1 LAVESGEKV
10 GVLTSVHSPFDV
22 RIFHKQCKSLA
33 RAGYEVTLIVPHGRD
48 EVVHGVQIKAVPKTG
63 GRISRMTKTVWQV
76 YREAARLNAR
86 LYHFHDPELI
96 PVGLLL
102 RARRKK
108 VIYDIHEDYPEVILS
123 KYYLRQWVR
132 RPLRWLMRRFED
144 FVAHRFSA
152 LVAATPA
159 IADRFWKLNART
171 TFIQNFPLEEEM
183 IESCDKRWHDRT
195 ASVAYAGGITA
206 IRGIR
211 EMVKAMG
218 LVRGDLAT
226 KLILAGE
233 FSPPNLR
240 EEVACLPGWSR
251 VEMLGLISRRAVAQL
266 FGNVRAGLVLF
277 LPEPNH
283 VRSQPNKLFEY
294 MSAGIPVI
302 VSDFPLWREIVDEA
316 GCGLVVN
323 PLDPQA
329 IAGAIEYLL
338 THTEEAEAMGRRG
351 REAVEKKYNW
361 GTEEKKLLAL
371 YDEVLAN
378 A

>member
-1 LAVESGEKV
+1 MKV
-10 GVLTSVHSPFDV
+10 IVLSSVHDAFDV
-22 RIFHKQCKSLA
+22 RIFHKECKSLA
-33 RAGYEVTLIVPHGRD
+33 RAGYGVTLIVPHGRD
-48 EVVHGVQIKAVPKTG
+48 EVVDGVQIKAVPKTG
-63 GRISRMTKTVWQV
+63 GRISRMAKTVWQV

-102 RARRKK
+102 RARGKK
-108 VIYDIHEDYPEVILS
+108 VIYDIHEDYPQAILS
-123 KYYLRQWVR
+123 KYYLRHWIR
-132 RPLRWLMRRFED
+132 RPGSWVMERFEN
-144 FVAHRFSA
+144 FASRRLSA

-159 IADRFWKLNART
+159 IAERFRGMNGRT
-171 TFIQNFPLEEEM
+171 VAIQNFPLKDEM
-183 IESCDKRWHDRT
+183 ITGWDIRWRDRPLDI
-195 ASVAYAGGITA
+195 VYAGGITA

-211 EMVKAMG
+211 QMVEAMG
-218 LVRGDLAT
+218 LLPEGLAT

-233 FSPPNLR
+233 LSPPSFRHEL
-240 EEVACLPGWSR
+240 AGLPGWGR

-302 VSDFPLWREIVDEA
+302 ASDFPLWREIVEEA

-329 IAGAIEYLL
+329 IAGAIEHLL
-338 THTEEAEAMGRRG
+338 THPEEAEAMGRRG

-361 GTEEKKLLAL
+361 ASEEKKLLAL
-371 YDEVLAN
+371 YEEVLAN